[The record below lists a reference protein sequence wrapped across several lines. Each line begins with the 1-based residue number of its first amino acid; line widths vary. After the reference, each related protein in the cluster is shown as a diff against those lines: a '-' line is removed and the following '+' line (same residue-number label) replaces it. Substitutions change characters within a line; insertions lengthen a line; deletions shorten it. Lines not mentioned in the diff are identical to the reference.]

1 MALAVNAT
9 AVATACPFCNT
20 MIMDGLKA
28 RNAEDKVIAKDIAEI
43 VWEAMETREAPMEEP
58 KAQA

>member
-1 MALAVNAT
+1 
-9 AVATACPFCNT
+9 
-20 MIMDGLKA
+20 MDGLKA

-43 VWEAMETREAPMEEP
+43 VWEAMETREAPKEAP